1 MTEMAQRLGA
11 SEADTVAARA
21 ALDELRQDRDAWR
34 AQAERLLSDSET
46 MRERMIRAERDRD
59 RLAAELETHL
69 RLPWW
74 RRLFA

>member
-1 MTEMAQRLGA
+1 
-11 SEADTVAARA
+11 
-21 ALDELRQDRDAWR
+21 
-34 AQAERLLSDSET
+34 

-59 RLAAELETHL
+59 QALERLNHNIDRLDRVQTEHHAEITAVRDQLARAEHDRDRLAAELEAHL